1 LGVALVRA
9 VVERKF
15 TCYVAPF
22 TARRL
27 PDWFESADSD
37 LKAAIEN
44 DLGRFLAP
52 EVMATCRND
61 EYRPFL
67 DALKGLFREMRE
79 AGVEIP

>member
-1 LGVALVRA
+1 MGVYA
-9 VVERKF
+9 
-15 TCYVAPF
+15 F

-52 EVMATCRND
+52 DAMAACRND

-79 AGVEIP
+79 AGVVIPT